1 MATGSAAVE
10 FGLIAPVF
18 LTMLLG
24 VFQVGV
30 WMQAYNAIRNAVAET
45 GTQRGGGISDRQQ
58 AERRQIENTGLAV
71 ATTSPYL
78 LDPEKIEIAVV
89 DRPMQP
95 FPGAREL
102 TLTLTYQM
110 PTFLDFAGIAG
121 PRALV
126 FAFAVCDRRQSA
138 GPFETDIVSRLT
150 NPLRE
155 TITRRRIPR

>member
-1 MATGSAAVE
+1 MKLSVSKLARDGDGSAAVE

-24 VFQVGV
+24 VFQVGI
-30 WMQAYNAIRNAVAET
+30 WMQSYNAIRNAVAET
-45 GTQRGGGISDRQQ
+45 ARNVAVEYQTANKLSDD
-58 AERRQIENTGLAV
+58 QIEDTGLAV

-89 DRPMQP
+89 DPADQP
-95 FPGAREL
+95 FPGARQL

-121 PRALV
+121 PRL
-126 FAFAVCDRRQSA
+126 SY
-138 GPFETDIVSRLT
+138 SRSLFVID
-150 NPLRE
+150 E
-155 TITRRRIPR
+155 